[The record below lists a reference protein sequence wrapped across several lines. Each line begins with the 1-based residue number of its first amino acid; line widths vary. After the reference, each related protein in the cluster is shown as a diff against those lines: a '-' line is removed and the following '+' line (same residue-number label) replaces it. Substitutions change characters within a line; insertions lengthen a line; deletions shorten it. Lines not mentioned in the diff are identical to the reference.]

1 MSELQIEAN
10 ILELDGAYYP
20 VKLHTVP
27 RIGEEIKLFSY
38 IDQVSGHASE
48 KHYEVVQII
57 HTVRD
62 ALKDIPESWI
72 GYHHVD
78 ILVKSSQN
86 QEFNLEAWEK
96 LGK

>member
-38 IDQVSGHASE
+38 IDQVSGHKSE

-62 ALKDIPESWI
+62 VLKEIPESMN

-78 ILVKSSQN
+78 ILVKPSQN
-86 QEFNLEAWEK
+86 QESNLEIGEK
-96 LGK
+96 PGK